1 MLRARHEENGR
12 KRVHV
17 DMVRFGGQRKGREN
31 ALCLGDELMKL
42 ADEILEDELCAT
54 AHRRDAR
61 AQQNDTSTYGL
72 GASSVSLSRLAV
84 MTSGPSGY

>member
-12 KRVHV
+12 KEGYVI
-17 DMVRFGGQRKGREN
+17 MIRFKGRRKGREN

-61 AQQNDTSTYGL
+61 YTRDDMFTYGF

-84 MTSGPSGY
+84 MTSGLSGY